1 MTGWRVDIKSET
13 EVADEV
19 AYEQVD
25 WAEGEWIVDEET
37 GEQVWQPADGGAAMS
52 VEEWS
57 EAVEGDSV
65 EGGDPDDEVQE
76 NPEIEQEVSEE
87 LVEETSE
94 DSIEEV
100 NQEDLETN

>member
-1 MTGWRVDIKSET
+1 
-13 EVADEV
+13 
-19 AYEQVD
+19 
-25 WAEGEWIVDEET
+25 
-37 GEQVWQPADGGAAMS
+37 MS

-65 EGGDPDDEVQE
+65 EGGDPDDEGQQ

-87 LVEETSE
+87 LVEETSG
-94 DSIEEV
+94 DSAEEV